1 MLTSVAEEVLSG
13 LLNSLRRIQAPSF
26 NLGPQRF
33 NSLRALLFGLASAV
47 GADVA
52 FGCFGCLREVYF
64 VWAARSIHRLSNAV
78 TV

>member
-1 MLTSVAEEVLSG
+1 VLTSVAEEVLSG
-13 LLNSLRRIQAPSF
+13 LLNSLRRIQSPSL
-26 NLGPQRF
+26 NLGSQRF
-33 NSLRALLFGLASAV
+33 NSLRALFVGLAGAV

-52 FGCFGCLREVYF
+52 LSCICCLREVYF